1 MGPYSEC
8 SYFMPGAH
16 KSLRYAKRT
25 AGVYMSFCS
34 SCPFSLH
41 SMKVVDSAVSGQN
54 REEQKIRSQCTHFLY
69 RWAPHPPQHPFY
81 CCFVTSLILSLGYSV
96 SYPGA
101 WKRLYILSCSYPF
114 LNTLIVPTVKGEQA
128 ERDLPRASWGDA
140 CHGCVWMMEFVRAER
155 LLKVL
160 WLLQREKASVKSWP
174 EKHLLCGVGWSM
186 RERKPKGESW

>member
-1 MGPYSEC
+1 MGPHSEC

-25 AGVYMSFCS
+25 AGAYMFFCS

-41 SMKVVDSAVSGQN
+41 SVKVVDSADSGQN

-69 RWAPHPPQHPFY
+69 MCPPTHPFY
-81 CCFVTSLILSLGYSV
+81 CCFVISLILSLGYSV
-96 SYPGA
+96 SHSGA
-101 WKRLYILSCSYPF
+101 WKRLYILSCSNAF

-128 ERDLPRASWGDA
+128 ERDLLRASWGDA
-140 CHGCVWMMEFVRAER
+140 RHGCLWMMEFVQAER

-160 WLLQREKASVKSWP
+160 
-174 EKHLLCGVGWSM
+174 
-186 RERKPKGESW
+186 